1 MNDTTQTLEDPF
13 AQTKPD
19 SIASVRALRAGAYA
33 DPRLLGTIEVRV
45 RELSESFPQLRN
57 ETSRRE
63 AAWTLGLGQWVLQR
77 PREALAALREAASSS
92 TTAFLRGRT
101 AIEAG
106 QAAEAEAA
114 FASVQ
119 ATGPDAATLAL
130 GRIEAMLA
138 QDHID
143 EAQTELSRLR
153 TTHDGHADYHYLWGR
168 LHERRKNA
176 MQAIESLERA
186 SQIDTQHAAALF
198 ALALH
203 YDRAGADDEAVE
215 AYERCRKMRP
225 TYRNALMNLG
235 VLYEDRGDFENAID
249 CYRTVLRAHPDD
261 ARARLYLKDAVA
273 STDMFYNED
282 LQKQEET
289 RRQVLESP
297 ITEFELSVRSRKCLE
312 QMQIQSIRDLVLRT
326 EDELLSYKNFGET
339 SLNEIKELL
348 AQRGLSLGMKIEE
361 RKRTWDDIL
370 RGEEIPRKEDKV
382 LATPVSE
389 LGLSVRARR
398 ALSRLRVFTLGELV
412 QKSEE
417 DLLACRNFG
426 RTSLKEILA
435 RITPMGLS
443 LAAGI
448 PGGRLQEE

>member
-1 MNDTTQTLEDPF
+1 MSDTTGTMDDPF
-13 AQTKPD
+13 AQARPD
-19 SIASVRALRAGAYA
+19 SIASVRALRASAYG
-33 DPRLLGTIEVRV
+33 DPRILGAIEGRV
-45 RELSESFPQLRN
+45 RELAETFPQLRN

-77 PREALAALREAASSS
+77 PREAVEALRETAPASA
-92 TTAFLRGRT
+92 TAFLRGR
-101 AIEAG
+101 AALEAG
-106 QAAEAEAA
+106 LAAQAEAA

-119 ATGPDAATLAL
+119 ATGPDAAPLEL
-130 GRIEAMLA
+130 GRIEAMIA
-138 QDHID
+138 QDHLD
-143 EAQTELSRLR
+143 EAQAELSRLR
-153 TTHDGHADYHYLWGR
+153 TSHDAHADYHYQWGR
-168 LHERRKNA
+168 LHERRRA
-176 MQAIESLERA
+176 ETQAIESLERA
-186 SQIDTQHAAALF
+186 AQIDPQHAGALF

-215 AYERCRKMRP
+215 SYERVRKMRP

-235 VLYEDRGDFENAID
+235 VLHEDRGEYETAID
-249 CYRTVLRAHPDD
+249 CYRAVLRAHPDD
-261 ARARLYLKDAVA
+261 ERARLYLKDAVA

-282 LQKQEET
+282 LQKQEEM
-289 RRQVLESP
+289 RGQILESP

-312 QMQIQSIRDLVLRT
+312 QMQIQTIRDLVQRT
-326 EDELLSYKNFGET
+326 EDELLAYKNFGET

-370 RGEEIPRKEDKV
+370 RGEEIPRKEDKL

-389 LGLSVRARR
+389 MGLSVRARR
-398 ALSRLRVFTLGELV
+398 ALSRLRVFTLGELI

-435 RITPMGLS
+435 RLGPMGLS
-443 LAAGI
+443 LAKGI
-448 PGGRLQEE
+448 PGGRVPEE